1 MKPIEQEVVCH
12 KGKCFESEGV
22 EAQFNAIF
30 DDSNIVEEIQHEMT
44 VNLIK

>member
-1 MKPIEQEVVCH
+1 MEQKITCH

-22 EAQFNAIF
+22 EAQFDVIF